1 VTTLLAGG
9 IALVVLLALAL
20 AGARVISDIHG
31 MRHRL
36 DQQRR
41 GDGAMPDLQR
51 TQIAITRQQL
61 AVASEQLRLTREQLA
76 ISRHLQATADATLT
90 EVRRTRTLV
99 SLANELARQI
109 ARLVAE
115 IDRKQYQPP
124 LAPSP
129 ASR

>member
-9 IALVVLLALAL
+9 IALVLLLALAL

-31 MRHRL
+31 MRQRL
-36 DQQRR
+36 DQQQR
-41 GDGAMPDLQR
+41 GQGAMPELQR
-51 TQIAITRQQL
+51 TKIGITRQQL

-109 ARLVAE
+109 ARIVAE

-124 LAPSP
+124 LVPSS